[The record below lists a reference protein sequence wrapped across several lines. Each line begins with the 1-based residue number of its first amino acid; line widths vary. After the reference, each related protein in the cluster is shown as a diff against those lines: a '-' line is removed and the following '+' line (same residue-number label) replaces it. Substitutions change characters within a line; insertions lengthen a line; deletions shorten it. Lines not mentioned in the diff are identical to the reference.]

1 MKRLLI
7 VVIGFTLMT
16 ACNNPTGGGDPKVV
30 LSQFMDALMKKDIAT
45 ARKLATEESKPMFDM
60 IETMKAKTNAEGF
73 EKYDKSKL
81 TFADAIITG
90 DNAIVP
96 VKENESGETVN
107 FSLKKE
113 KGQWKV
119 AFDMASLMTMGMEKM
134 SEKGVSADSIRMGME
149 QIKNM
154 NLDSLRQGMEQGMQ
168 AFDSINKELKKLRD
182 TN

>member
-1 MKRLLI
+1 MKIFFSVMIGL
-7 VVIGFTLMT
+7 VVFSG
-16 ACNNPTGGGDPKVV
+16 CNTPGSTGDPKLV

-45 ARKLATEESKPMFDM
+45 ARKFSTEDSKSMFDL
-60 IETMKAKTNAEGF
+60 IEMGMKNEKGGF

-90 DNAIVP
+90 DKAIVP
-96 VKENESGETVN
+96 VTEKTSGETVN
-107 FSLKKE
+107 FTLKKE

-134 SEKGVSADSIRMGME
+134 SEKGISQDSLHMGME
-149 QIKNM
+149 QMKNM
-154 NLDSLRQGMEQGMQ
+154 NMDSLRKGMEEGMKT
-168 AFDSINKELKKLRD
+168 FDSINNELKKIKD